1 MYTKPVTPPLR
12 QELCTWYRTVLG
24 RRLLRLEARYLKR
37 SLKVPYTFTIVQLGI
52 LGWETRYLDSGYL
65 RSFRLIDETRAV
77 RDCRLPAIVAR
88 LDSLPLASE
97 SVDVLILPH
106 TLEFAGD
113 QHQLLREAE
122 RVLKPEGQ
130 LLVLGFQPWTV
141 YRLYRWLPG
150 RQRPAPWHCH
160 PVSHRR
166 LLDWLNLLNFTAET
180 NTWFDFHSL
189 IEPGGWRDYCSSLWY
204 VAYAVRAI
212 KRTYTIIPLRPALE
226 TRPEWS
232 PGVLEPTIQ
241 RKQRDPGQ

>member
-1 MYTKPVTPPLR
+1 MHIKPATPPLR
-12 QELCTWYRTVLG
+12 QELCTWYRTALG
-24 RRLLRLEARYLKR
+24 RRLLRLEAHYLKR

-52 LGWETRYLDSGYL
+52 LGWEERYLDSGYL
-65 RSFRLIDETRAV
+65 RSFRLIDETHAV

-130 LLVLGFQPWTV
+130 LLVLGFQPWSV
-141 YRLYRWLPG
+141 YRLYRWLPV
-150 RQRPAPWHCH
+150 RQRPAPWRCH

-180 NTWFDFHSL
+180 NIWFDFHSL

-241 RKQRDPGQ
+241 RKQRDPSQ